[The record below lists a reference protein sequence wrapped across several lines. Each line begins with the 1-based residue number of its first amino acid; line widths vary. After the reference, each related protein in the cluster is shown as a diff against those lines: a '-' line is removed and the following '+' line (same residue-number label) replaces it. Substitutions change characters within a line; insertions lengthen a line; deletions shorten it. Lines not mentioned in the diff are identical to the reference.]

1 MTWLDELSDVAED
14 ACYELFHE
22 NSKIGRHVRPLP
34 LARSGA
40 YSSRERADEQYPIFA
55 VGDAD
60 LAAGPIAGL
69 IGKAAG
75 PLKPGRLTTRQLAA
89 LLPRSMAADGK
100 LVEILFHVRGVDG
113 LPAGLFRLGEKGE
126 ARLMRRGDFG
136 KELARMLLAPELAGT
151 PLQIVIAGGFAG
163 AAALSGERGYRRV
176 LLAAGARSETI
187 RLTATALGLGIAT
200 TTDFYDRELDGLLG
214 LDGIDVGALVLIAV
228 GGAG

>member
-1 MTWLDELSDVAED
+1 MTWTDAMSDAAED
-14 ACYELFHE
+14 ACYELYHE
-22 NSKIGRHVRPLP
+22 NSKIGRNVRPLP
-34 LARSGA
+34 LARSA
-40 YSSRERADEQYPIFA
+40 MRSREQIEEQYPLFA
-55 VGDAD
+55 VGEAD
-60 LAAGPIAGL
+60 PAADPIAGL

-75 PLKPGRLTTRQLAA
+75 PLKSGRLTTRQLAA
-89 LLPRSMAADGK
+89 LLPRSVVGDGK

-113 LPAGLFRLGEKGE
+113 LPAGLFRLGAKGE

-136 KELARMLLAPELAGT
+136 KELARILLAPELAGT

-176 LLAAGARSETI
+176 LLAVGARSETI
-187 RLTATALGLGIAT
+187 KLTATALGLGIVT
-200 TTDFYDRELDGLLG
+200 TTEFYDRELDRLLG

>member
-1 MTWLDELSDVAED
+1 MTWPDELSDVAED
-14 ACYELFHE
+14 ACYELYHE

-34 LARSGA
+34 LARSRA
-40 YSSRERADEQYPIFA
+40 HSSPIDEQYPLFA
-55 VGDAD
+55 VGEAD
-60 LAAGPIAGL
+60 LSADPIARL
-69 IGKAAG
+69 IGKGAG
-75 PLKPGRLTTRQLAA
+75 PLKSGRLTTRQLAA
-89 LLPRSMAADGK
+89 LLPRSMAADGN

-113 LPAGLFRLGEKGE
+113 LPAGLFRLGTKGE

-136 KELARMLLAPELAGT
+136 RELAGMLLAPELAGT

-200 TTDFYDRELDGLLG
+200 TTDFYDRELDRLLG
-214 LDGIDVGALVLIAV
+214 LDGLDAGALVLVAV